1 MASLFFSFSPKGRVH
16 PLASNVGDWINETG
30 RTAEKSPLI
39 GRPKTGFY
47 YATFPEIP
55 KFSDGKLKLSINP
68 ETIGPG
74 EHADDFF
81 LRNRSVG
88 KLGHIAI
95 GGWKWPLFHDHFR
108 HCCRCP
114 RAVDLGHDDPG
125 LCWHRLHD
133 VPPALERRGRGL
145 TEIKSRI
152 QSPPSGGLFVWL
164 VTPLPAGGISTNE
177 RCLRRVQSKD
187 IEVFAS

>member
-1 MASLFFSFSPKGRVH
+1 MASAG
-16 PLASNVGDWINETG
+16 
-30 RTAEKSPLI
+30 KSPLI

-81 LRNRSVG
+81 FGTDLLASSATLLLVDGN
-88 KLGHIAI
+88 GH
-95 GGWKWPLFHDHFR
+95 
-108 HCCRCP
+108 
-114 RAVDLGHDDPG
+114 DPG
-125 LCWHRLHD
+125 LCWHWLHD
-133 VPPALERRGRGL
+133 VSPALERRGRGL

-152 QSPPSGGLFVWL
+152 QRPPSGGLFVWL

-177 RCLRRVQSKD
+177 RCLRRVQSTD